1 MYFVLITTLF
11 VVSFQNASCEILSNE
26 DDSFIEQDEQKK
38 DEILI
43 EYKTVFVGNDNQIR
57 VIEGDLI
64 FCFNRSNYLIY

>member
-1 MYFVLITTLF
+1 
-11 VVSFQNASCEILSNE
+11 VSFQNASCEILSNE